1 METETDQQDYI
12 SPVTKYS
19 YLKEFLLPHVRKLV
33 DRLPFTSQGY
43 FRAKEILQPNSD
55 KPIVVANP
63 HVNCIVSLFVVFES
77 LPNKFHDFFEK
88 LMSSVQAVE
97 TMRKLNQIKSYV
109 RNILDKLPGTMAD
122 LVKLDDKSQ
131 GWECFELVEAL
142 RKWTDRNPKIISSE
156 GNVYHTNE
164 IE

>member
-1 METETDQQDYI
+1 M
-12 SPVTKYS
+12 
-19 YLKEFLLPHVRKLV
+19 RKLV

-43 FRAKEILQPNSD
+43 FRAKEILQANSD

-63 HVNCIVSLFVVFES
+63 YVNCIVSLFVVFGS
-77 LPNKFHDFFEK
+77 HPNKFHDFFDK

-109 RNILDKLPGTMAD
+109 RNILDKLPETMAD

-131 GWECFELVEAL
+131 
-142 RKWTDRNPKIISSE
+142 D
-156 GNVYHTNE
+156 
-164 IE
+164 